1 MPPQLETLKGNHE
14 KASEEL
20 HDRREHM
27 GELQQLY
34 DAAVDELTEA
44 RKGVIR
50 MEQEVAKARHARD
63 VQREETKVNLS
74 PPAPSVLPR
83 PGSIAS
89 ASGRTARPRGRQ
101 LLIPAVCGSCRGFQG
116 TRRSEPKIICRS
128 HTHY

>member
-63 VQREETKVNLS
+63 VQREETKVNLT
-74 PPAPSVLPR
+74 PSR
-83 PGSIAS
+83 PLCVAAAWVDCECKRAHSS
-89 ASGRTARPRGRQ
+89 SDRSTA
-101 LLIPAVCGSCRGFQG
+101 ADTSCRRKLSWISGHAEIG
-116 TRRSEPKIICRS
+116 T
-128 HTHY
+128 

>member
-63 VQREETKVNLS
+63 VQREETKVNLT
-74 PPAPSVLPR
+74 PPPPPPPL
-83 PGSIAS
+83 
-89 ASGRTARPRGRQ
+89 
-101 LLIPAVCGSCRGFQG
+101 CCRGLGRLRVQAG
-116 TRRSEPKIICRS
+116 AQLVREVDNC
-128 HTHY
+128 